1 MEKQGSYRRLV
12 FSNAVILVATLLACE
27 TYGNYVF
34 GVRINSFETIHVFK
48 TNLMNA
54 LNAGEIRMLSSKK
67 AQDLIFHAAETD
79 ITQDL
84 DHTPVFCQID
94 SNDSMHRSKFCEEQ
108 SSLSWNEGSGFRD
121 T

>member
-1 MEKQGSYRRLV
+1 
-12 FSNAVILVATLLACE
+12 
-27 TYGNYVF
+27 
-34 GVRINSFETIHVFK
+34 
-48 TNLMNA
+48 MNA

-108 SSLSWNEGSGFRD
+108 SSLSRNEGSGFRD